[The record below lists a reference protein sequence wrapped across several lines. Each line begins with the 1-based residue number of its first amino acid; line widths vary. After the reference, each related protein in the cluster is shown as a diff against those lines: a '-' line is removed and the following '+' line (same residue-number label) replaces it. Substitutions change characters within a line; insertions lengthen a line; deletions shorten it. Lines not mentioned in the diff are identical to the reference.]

1 MNQMELWTSDLSIPS
16 GDDQGF
22 LLPFLESKDVRGV
35 RVSRR
40 GEVCV
45 TSCLLSEELKLLPHL
60 LEMKSKTFWVAPETW
75 PRKSWRTA
83 SQNSGLLTA
92 MSDSDK
98 YIALRE

>member
-1 MNQMELWTSDLSIPS
+1 MELWTSDLSIPS

-60 LEMKSKTFWVAPETW
+60 LEMKLGSIRDLAKEKLEDCIPE
-75 PRKSWRTA
+75 
-83 SQNSGLLTA
+83 
-92 MSDSDK
+92 
-98 YIALRE
+98 LRSPDCHVRLW

>member
-1 MNQMELWTSDLSIPS
+1 MELWTSDLSIPS

-60 LEMKSKTFWVAPETW
+60 LEMKSKTFLGSTRDLAKEKLEDCIPERRSPDCHVRLW
-75 PRKSWRTA
+75 
-83 SQNSGLLTA
+83 
-92 MSDSDK
+92 
-98 YIALRE
+98 